1 MPHLV
6 RPLAFL
12 GLSAVAVSLLL
23 VGCSASVDVGASE
36 PELSAGKLSDE
47 VARKLAA
54 ATGQPKPDVSCPE
67 DLAGEVGTTT
77 RCTLT
82 AGDGST
88 LGVTVTVTSV
98 EDERIKFDIEA
109 DKTASPAPS

>member
-1 MPHLV
+1 MPPIV
-6 RPLAFL
+6 RPLAL
-12 GLSAVAVSLLL
+12 LSLSALAVGLPL

-36 PELSAGKLSDE
+36 PELSADKLSDE
-47 VARKLAA
+47 VAGQLAA
-54 ATGQPKPDVSCPE
+54 TTGQPKPDVACPE
-67 DLAGEVGTTT
+67 DLAGKVGTTT

-88 LGVTVTVTSV
+88 LGVTITVTSV

-109 DKTASPAPS
+109 DRTASPAPS